1 MQGDRNAIP
10 GGKRH
15 VGSRGSNDLSQARS
29 TSTTDQAI
37 SPLRRCMIGDVVST
51 PRPGSPV
58 LARLQDHPAKR
69 IDELQL
75 LELEGRAAKKPP
87 RSRFAAAVCAVNCL
101 SRSSPAFTGCVR
113 FGWLPAIRRSRP
125 RRPPH
130 QPWLLPPA
138 SRDLA
143 NRRFAIVAEV
153 SEGRLDAS

>member
-37 SPLRRCMIGDVVST
+37 SPLRRCLIEDVVST
-51 PRPGSPV
+51 PRPGSLV
-58 LARLQDHPAKR
+58 LARLQDHPGSTNSSPWNWKR
-69 IDELQL
+69 ALPKNRRVVASQPQLRCQL
-75 LELEGRAAKKPP
+75 LVRGLHRTRTFRLVTRDSQEPAKTP
-87 RSRFAAAVCAVNCL
+87 RLTSRGYYL
-101 SRSSPAFTGCVR
+101 
-113 FGWLPAIRRSRP
+113 
-125 RRPPH
+125 
-130 QPWLLPPA
+130 PA

-153 SEGRLDAS
+153 SEG

>member
-87 RSRFAAAVCAVNCL
+87 RSRFAAAAAPSTACP
-101 SRSSPAFTGCVR
+101 RSSPDAYVSVGYPR
-113 FGWLPAIRRSRP
+113 FAGAGQDA
-125 RRPPH
+125 PPH

>member
-101 SRSSPAFTGCVR
+101 SAVFTGLHRMRTFRLVTRDSQEPAKTPASPALATTSCQ
-113 FGWLPAIRRSRP
+113 PRP
-125 RRPPH
+125 
-130 QPWLLPPA
+130 
-138 SRDLA
+138 
-143 NRRFAIVAEV
+143 
-153 SEGRLDAS
+153 G